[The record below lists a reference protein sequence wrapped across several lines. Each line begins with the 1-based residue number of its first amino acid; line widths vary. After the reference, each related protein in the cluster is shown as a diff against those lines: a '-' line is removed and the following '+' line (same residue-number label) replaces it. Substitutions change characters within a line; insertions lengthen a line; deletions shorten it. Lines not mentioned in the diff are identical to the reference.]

1 MEADKDEEGS
11 LYHTPIVLP
20 QHQQL
25 HESNSYTAAQIKMW
39 LVFDVKNKH
48 AWLRMDLITLRD
60 DGRGMINITQ
70 VELMGL

>member
-20 QHQQL
+20 QHQ
-25 HESNSYTAAQIKMW
+25 HELNSYTAAQIKMW

-48 AWLRMDLITLRD
+48 VWLRMDLITLRD
-60 DGRGMINITQ
+60 DDRGMINITL